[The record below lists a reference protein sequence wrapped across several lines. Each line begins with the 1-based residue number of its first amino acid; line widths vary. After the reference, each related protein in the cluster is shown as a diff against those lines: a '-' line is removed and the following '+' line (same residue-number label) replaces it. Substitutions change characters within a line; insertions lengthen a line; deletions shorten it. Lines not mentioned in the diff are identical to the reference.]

1 MVMTLSDL
9 GRQQREELVDD
20 IYEVLSDTCDM
31 DVSFSQYAEAVVKM
45 LEKRDLVTFQGA
57 NCPQCGRD
65 RAQQEH
71 GTCGMSGC
79 PCGVEP

>member
-1 MVMTLSDL
+1 MRELSDL

-20 IYEVLSDTCDM
+20 IHDTMSDTCDM

-45 LEKRDLVTFQGA
+45 LEKRGLVRFQGK

-65 RAQQEH
+65 RLEAEH
-71 GTCGMSGC
+71 GTCPLGGC
-79 PCGVEP
+79 PCGGDL